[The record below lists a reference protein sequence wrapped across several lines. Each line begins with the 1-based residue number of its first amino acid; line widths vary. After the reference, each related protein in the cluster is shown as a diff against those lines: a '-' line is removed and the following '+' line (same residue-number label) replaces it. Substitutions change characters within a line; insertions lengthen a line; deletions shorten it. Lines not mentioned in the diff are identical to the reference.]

1 MSLEQTTSTEPEPAV
16 DFISLLGRCLGNF
29 KMVERVL
36 AMFRDTG
43 WSDLNQLEDAV
54 KAGDF
59 QSVAEVSHRF
69 KGAASNVSATGL
81 QEMLSRTEKAGR
93 AQDAVE
99 LASDLISLR
108 EEWQAFIRFAEVFA
122 PTDDASLPGSVKQSQ
137 NPTEVQHACAGC

>member
-16 DFISLLGRCLGNF
+16 DFIALLGRCLGNF

-36 AMFRDTG
+36 AMFRETG
-43 WSDLNQLEDAV
+43 WSDLNQLEEAV

-59 QSVAEVSHRF
+59 AAVAEVSHRF

-81 QEMLSRTEKAGR
+81 QETLSRTEKAGR

-108 EEWQAFIRFAEVFA
+108 QEWQSFVRFAEVFA
-122 PTDDASLPGSVKQSQ
+122 PTENASFPGTVKQSQ
-137 NPTEVQHACAGC
+137 NSTEAQHACAGC

>member
-16 DFISLLGRCLGNF
+16 DFIALLGRCLGNF

-36 AMFRDTG
+36 AMFRETG
-43 WSDLNQLEDAV
+43 RSDLNQLEDAV

-59 QSVAEVSHRF
+59 QAVAEVSHRF

-81 QEMLSRTEKAGR
+81 QQMLGRTEKAGR
-93 AQDAVE
+93 SQDAVE

-108 EEWQAFIRFAEVFA
+108 EEWQSFLRFAEVFA
-122 PTDDASLPGSVKQSQ
+122 PTDDTSNPGSVKQSQ
-137 NPTEVQHACAGC
+137 NLTEAQHACAGC